1 MKNIEKYLRENGY
14 ADRGLNEKFEF
25 RDIHKVE
32 ADQGSGNRTDMFSAS
47 RGMFKSPY
55 EGQN

>member
-25 RDIHKVE
+25 RDIHKDE
-32 ADQGSGNRTDMFSAS
+32 SGSGNRTDMFSAS